1 MLWLLV
7 IMMVLVLLA
16 LIKAIIGPTIIDRL
30 ISINA
35 ITTLVSALILLFAF
49 FHDDYGLVDVALVF
63 MLCAFVGG
71 LWILKTFA
79 PGNWDPH
86 LPEIKTI
93 RPDTE
98 DQTDVDSD
106 I

>member
-1 MLWLLV
+1 
-7 IMMVLVLLA
+7 MMVLVLLA
-16 LIKAIIGPTIIDRL
+16 LTKAIIGPTIIDRL

-35 ITTLVSALILLFAF
+35 ITTLVSALIFLLAF
-49 FHDDYGLVDVALVF
+49 FHDDYGLVDIALVF

-79 PGNWDPH
+79 PGNWDPQ
-86 LPEIKTI
+86 LPEIRTI
-93 RPDTE
+93 RPDAE
-98 DQTDVDSD
+98 ESPDDDSD